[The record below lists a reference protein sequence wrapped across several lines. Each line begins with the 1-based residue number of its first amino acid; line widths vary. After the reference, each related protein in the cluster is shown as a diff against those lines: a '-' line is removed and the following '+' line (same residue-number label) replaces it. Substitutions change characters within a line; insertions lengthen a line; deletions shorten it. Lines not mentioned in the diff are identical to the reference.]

1 MFGLAGCRV
10 NLTLFSIKTLQN
22 PFLPSTTLSS
32 VSKIE
37 FRAIFEGKGEAKVS
51 IYRHLSPVTVSN
63 MLMQSKL
70 AGRIVRFQDVFIY
83 APLEIRVGVEKAK
96 RQFKRGE
103 IAFMSSTGAICF
115 FIKDAIVGVSM
126 NPLGEVSSGMEI
138 VEKCGAGDTVLLIK
152 E

>member
-1 MFGLAGCRV
+1 
-10 NLTLFSIKTLQN
+10 
-22 PFLPSTTLSS
+22 LSS

-37 FRAIFEGKGEAKVS
+37 FKAIFEGKGEAKVS
-51 IYRHLSPVTVSN
+51 IYKHLSPVTVNN
-63 MLMQSKL
+63 MLMMDKL
-70 AGRIVRFQDVFIY
+70 AGRIVRFQDIFIY
-83 APLEIRVGVEKAK
+83 APLGIRVGVEKAK

-115 FIKDAIVGVSM
+115 FLKDASIGLPM

-138 VEKCGAGDTVLLIK
+138 VEKCGAGDTVQLIK

>member
-1 MFGLAGCRV
+1 M
-10 NLTLFSIKTLQN
+10 
-22 PFLPSTTLSS
+22 SS

-37 FRAIFEGKGEAKVS
+37 FKAIFEGKGEAKVS
-51 IYRHLSPVTVSN
+51 IYKHLSPVTVNN
-63 MLMQSKL
+63 MLMMDKL
-70 AGRIVRFQDVFIY
+70 AGRIVRFQDIFIY
-83 APLEIRVGVEKAK
+83 APLGIRVGVEKAK

-115 FIKDAIVGVSM
+115 FLKDASIGLPM

-138 VEKCGAGDTVLLIK
+138 VEKCGAGDTVQLIK